1 MTAVTESPD
10 TLNDG
15 AGNEQAVLSLSD
27 NAARQIKTLA
37 QAEETPDMMLRVT
50 VSGGGCSGFQYS
62 FAFDDTINDDDQV
75 FEKAGARVV
84 VDSISLEL
92 LGGSEVDFIEDLI
105 GSYFSIR
112 NPNASSSCGCG
123 TSFSI

>member
-1 MTAVTESPD
+1 MTAITESPD

-15 AGNEQAVLSLSD
+15 AGTEGAGLSLSD
-27 NAARQIKTLA
+27 SAARRIKTLA
-37 QAEETPDMMLRVT
+37 QAEETPDIMLRVT

>member
-1 MTAVTESPD
+1 MTAVTESPE
-10 TLNDG
+10 TLN
-15 AGNEQAVLSLSD
+15 AGTGTEGVGLSLSD
-27 NAARQIKTLA
+27 NAAQRIKTLA
-37 QAEETPDMMLRVT
+37 QAEETPDIMLRVT

>member
-1 MTAVTESPD
+1 MTAITETPE
-10 TLNDG
+10 TLEPQDG
-15 AGNEQAVLSLSD
+15 LVLSES
-27 NAARQIKTLA
+27 AARRINTLA
-37 QAEETPDMMLRVT
+37 EAEETPNMMLRIT

-62 FAFDDTINDDDQV
+62 FAFDDKVNEDDRL
-75 FEKAGARVV
+75 FERDGAKVV

-92 LGGSEVDFIEDLI
+92 LEGSQVDFIEDLI
-105 GSYFSIR
+105 GSYFAIN

>member
-15 AGNEQAVLSLSD
+15 AGNEGAGLSLSD
-27 NAARQIKTLA
+27 NAAQRIKTLA

-123 TSFSI
+123 TSFAI

>member
-27 NAARQIKTLA
+27 NAARRIKTLA

>member
-15 AGNEQAVLSLSD
+15 AGNEGAGLSLSD
-27 NAARQIKTLA
+27 NAAQRIKTLA

-62 FAFDDTINDDDQV
+62 FAFDDTISDDDQV

-123 TSFSI
+123 TSFAI